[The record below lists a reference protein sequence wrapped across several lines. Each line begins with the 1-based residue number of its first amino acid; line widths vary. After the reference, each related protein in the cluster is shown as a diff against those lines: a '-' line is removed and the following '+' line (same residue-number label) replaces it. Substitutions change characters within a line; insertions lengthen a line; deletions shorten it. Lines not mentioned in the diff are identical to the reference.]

1 MARLGTILDQI
12 DSGSM
17 LLPEFQRGYVW
28 NKDQIRGLMR
38 SLYKG
43 FPVGALLVWEADGGQ
58 QAVRGAESTSGTRQ
72 LLLDGQQRITTLY
85 GIVRGRPPAFFEG
98 DPAIF
103 TRLYFNVETESFQF
117 LAPSTARADLLWV
130 DVTALFNADQTKKYD
145 QLIDQQ
151 WMRPNLGVY
160 LSRLLQLESILERD
174 FFVDRITGADKT
186 VDVVVDIFNRVNS
199 GGTKLSKGDLALARI
214 CAEWGGARPSM
225 RQALEGWKQRQFTFS
240 LDWLLRNVNAVATGK
255 APFAALEGVS
265 ADEFRVA
272 LDHAAQNVDHFLGLV
287 GGRLG
292 IDHDRVISS
301 GRYAFPIITRLLH
314 NGQGRFVDG
323 AEADKAL
330 YWFVHAALRGRF
342 AGAAE
347 TALAKDLDIV
357 DKSGVDGLIAALQRS
372 RRGGLTVEPQ
382 DLEGVGRGARAYS
395 LLYMLTRVSGGRD
408 LGTGGLLDGESG
420 ELHVHEVF
428 PKDQLYRH
436 GYSRS
441 EANAVGNLAFAV
453 SATATTL
460 NRRSPHEYLV
470 FCSAEALA
478 SQWIPADPELW
489 RVENYRQFL
498 DARRR
503 LVAADANAF
512 LGRLVGAEVAWTQ
525 GLRQVR
531 VVEDTDERDA
541 RAVQIRDLLTELDAA
556 GYATPALDA
565 EITDPET
572 SRALAVAEAYW
583 PEGLQAGQGSP
594 VVLELDPDEA
604 DLPRLAELGFEVFT
618 SVDALRG
625 YVQRRNE
632 IAAGDRDDEGT
643 GTPGVALVERPS
655 GQPEQLEL
663 LEAESGQL
671 ELRTEAPPSVEGPS
685 DEVDGVE
692 ARRVEA
698 AGVGRP
704 DVGAQDVQ
712 APAPVTTPPPR
723 RAEPGTTSSP
733 EIPVPGCADGRPPAI
748 GSEVAPEPERRRA
761 ESLLEA
767 RLVNALDVCKGELK
781 HNPRPFV
788 SLLVEHGPV
797 EAVRHAVAR
806 PASDAFVFLWERDR
820 LDLSVEAVMLDDDVA
835 GLFTDEERSAAR
847 KRLVE
852 FGYEPERARA

>member
-1 MARLGTILDQI
+1 MARLSTILDQI

-43 FPVGALLVWEADGGQ
+43 FPVGALLVWEAEGHQ
-58 QAVRGAESTSGTRQ
+58 QAVRGAEAGSGTKQ
-72 LLLDGQQRITTLY
+72 LLLDGQQRTTTLY
-85 GIVRGRPPAFFEG
+85 GIIRGRPPAFFEG

-103 TRLYFNVETESFQF
+103 TRLYFNVETEAFQF

-130 DVTALFNADQTKKYD
+130 DVTGLFNADQAKKYD
-145 QLIDQQ
+145 QLIDEQ

-199 GGTKLSKGDLALARI
+199 GGTRLSKGDLALARI
-214 CAEWGGARPSM
+214 CAEWGDARPSM
-225 RQALEGWKQRQFTFS
+225 RRVLEGWRARQFTFS
-240 LDWLLRNVNAVATGK
+240 LDWLLRNVNAVATGR

-265 ADEFRVA
+265 ADEFRTA
-272 LDHAAQNVDHFLGLV
+272 LDHASQNIEHFLGLV

-301 GRYAFPIITRLLH
+301 GRYAFPIVTRLLH
-314 NGQGRFVDG
+314 NGQGRFADG

-342 AGAAE
+342 AGSAE

-357 DKSGVDGLIAALQRS
+357 DRSGVDGLITALERS

-382 DLEGVGRGARAYS
+382 DLEGVGRGARAYA

-420 ELHVHEVF
+420 ELRVHEIF
-428 PKDQLYRH
+428 PKDALYRH

-453 SATATTL
+453 PGTATTL
-460 NRRSPHEYLV
+460 NRRSPHEYLM

-489 RVENYRQFL
+489 RVENYRAFL

-512 LGRLVGAEVAWTQ
+512 LGRLVGAEVAWTE
-525 GLRQVR
+525 GLPQVR
-531 VVEDTDERDA
+531 VAEDTDERDA
-541 RAVQIRDLLTELDAA
+541 RAVQIRDLLTELGVA
-556 GYATPALDA
+556 GYANPALDA
-565 EITDPET
+565 EIADPET

-625 YVQRRNE
+625 FVQRRNE

-643 GTPGVALVERPS
+643 GAPGVALVEPA
-655 GQPEQLEL
+655 PEAEPVVGPARQLEL
-663 LEAESGQL
+663 IEPEVAQL
-671 ELRTEAPPSVEGPS
+671 ELPEVEQQAPAETPAAAATPEPAAPVHVPAPSVEP
-685 DEVDGVE
+685 E
-692 ARRVEA
+692 
-698 AGVGRP
+698 
-704 DVGAQDVQ
+704 
-712 APAPVTTPPPR
+712 PV
-723 RAEPGTTSSP
+723 
-733 EIPVPGCADGRPPAI
+733 
-748 GSEVAPEPERRRA
+748 VAPETTQA
-761 ESLLEA
+761 EALLEA
-767 RLVNALDVCKGELK
+767 RLVEVLDVCKGELK

-788 SLLVEHGPV
+788 GLLVEYGPV
-797 EAVRHAVAR
+797 DAVRRALR
-806 PASDAFVFLWERDR
+806 KPANDTFSFLWERRR
-820 LDLSVEAVMLDDDVA
+820 LDLSVEAVMLDERFHD
-835 GLFTDEERSAAR
+835 LFTDEERATARARLGEFDYEAAR
-847 KRLVE
+847 
-852 FGYEPERARA
+852 A